1 MISKTKQAGTSLLE
15 VMAVIVAFGFVSVF
29 TMVLISEPKEKAS
42 VKTQET
48 VSVKHEL
55 LQPVVTELKDYKSLP
70 NQAGVSKLTPVTIAE
85 MRKDPIQPVEPE
97 PVVVVPSPPPIIEK
111 SENHYHFEDLNSGI
125 TYLASILLV
134 IFVLFFSFKGF
145 AKVAK
150 NVSVKKAI
158 KRSYRIL
165 TAFDGDI
172 NNSTTYL
179 DYSKLMTEQ
188 LRFNETVIEQNN
200 TSYHIP
206 ELTVVNDK
214 LKANLTFTERSLV
227 QNLS

>member
-1 MISKTKQAGTSLLE
+1 MISKTKQAGSSFLE
-15 VMAVIVAFGFVSVF
+15 VMAVIVGFGFVSGF
-29 TMVLISEPKEKAS
+29 AFILILEPKQKAI
-42 VKTQET
+42 VETQEI

-70 NQAGVSKLTPVTIAE
+70 NQTGLSKLTPVTIAE
-85 MRKDPIQPVEPE
+85 MRKEPIQPVEPE
-97 PVVVVPSPPPIIEK
+97 PVVVPAPQPIIEK

-150 NVSVKKAI
+150 NMSVKKAI

-179 DYSKLMTEQ
+179 DYSKLITEQ

-206 ELTVVNDK
+206 ELSVVNDK

>member
-1 MISKTKQAGTSLLE
+1 MISKTKQAGSSFLE
-15 VMAVIVAFGFVSVF
+15 VMAVIVAFCFVSVF
-29 TMVLISEPKEKAS
+29 TFVLISEPKQKAI
-42 VKTQET
+42 VDTQEI

-70 NQAGVSKLTPVTIAE
+70 NQKGLSKLTPVTIAE

-97 PVVVVPSPPPIIEK
+97 PVVVPAPQPIIEK

-150 NVSVKKAI
+150 NMSVKKAI

-200 TSYHIP
+200 TSHHIP
-206 ELTVVNDK
+206 ELSVVNDK
-214 LKANLTFTERSLV
+214 LKANLTFAERSLV